1 MHKVV
6 TAKLEYYLLQLA
18 ADQASVEAIRHQ
30 YRQLKSINDL
40 EPLQQLIALYDQ
52 VYPELERQL
61 WQSYD
66 FDRLLDLYQSLFRE
80 QEALLQLSDEDDR
93 YEFILTIPIAD
104 RPEHLSAC
112 LESIYQQC
120 ELYGYGGVDGN
131 SYRKIR
137 VVVAEDSRE
146 QENIQQDIE
155 LAEAYCKKGLRVIHF
170 GQYEQYQMLQ
180 ELPEKKRQH
189 LGSILTTQGPEVF
202 YRKGQ
207 AAMRNLSYLKMLQMA
222 NDPERT
228 LFFPVDSDQTFQVNI
243 VTQQGERVVP
253 ALNYFY
259 AINRIFQKT
268 DTIMLTGKLVGDP
281 PVSPAVM
288 TSNFLLDVSRFIDQ
302 LSTLD
307 PQSACAFHQSD
318 FSLGH
323 DAAYHDMSTLFGFKN
338 REEGYDYP
346 CPLTGSHHNLQCL
359 NSLASQLNCF
369 FSGQH
374 PTRKTHF
381 KYDGSFMQLSPART
395 IYPGNYIIN
404 YEGLKNIIPFGYLR
418 LRMSGPTAG
427 RLVQAEIGG
436 RFATVNLPMLHTR
449 TLPGDEKNFRPG
461 VEATAKN
468 IDLSDEFERQFFGDL
483 MLFSVAELVTKTD
496 LRNNPDQQLIEQT
509 LHRIEQEM
517 LVRYQ
522 EKHAQ
527 VLKRVTGLEEM
538 LSDKNQWW
546 HAKQETTNALQQ
558 LDQFCR
564 NVRHNFGEDS
574 RAYRLIQSPS
584 HRDQRREQILQ
595 ALIQYPQARDA
606 WDSLFIKSFQ

>member
-1 MHKVV
+1 
-6 TAKLEYYLLQLA
+6 
-18 ADQASVEAIRHQ
+18 
-30 YRQLKSINDL
+30 
-40 EPLQQLIALYDQ
+40 
-52 VYPELERQL
+52 
-61 WQSYD
+61 
-66 FDRLLDLYQSLFRE
+66 
-80 QEALLQLSDEDDR
+80 
-93 YEFILTIPIAD
+93 
-104 RPEHLSAC
+104 
-112 LESIYQQC
+112 
-120 ELYGYGGVDGN
+120 
-131 SYRKIR
+131 
-137 VVVAEDSRE
+137 
-146 QENIQQDIE
+146 
-155 LAEAYCKKGLRVIHF
+155 
-170 GQYEQYQMLQ
+170 
-180 ELPEKKRQH
+180 
-189 LGSILTTQGPEVF
+189 
-202 YRKGQ
+202 
-207 AAMRNLSYLKMLQMA
+207 
-222 NDPERT
+222 
-228 LFFPVDSDQTFQVNI
+228 
-243 VTQQGERVVP
+243 
-253 ALNYFY
+253 
-259 AINRIFQKT
+259 
-268 DTIMLTGKLVGDP
+268 
-281 PVSPAVM
+281 
-288 TSNFLLDVSRFIDQ
+288 
-302 LSTLD
+302 
-307 PQSACAFHQSD
+307 
-318 FSLGH
+318 
-323 DAAYHDMSTLFGFKN
+323 
-338 REEGYDYP
+338 
-346 CPLTGSHHNLQCL
+346 
-359 NSLASQLNCF
+359 
-369 FSGQH
+369 
-374 PTRKTHF
+374 
-381 KYDGSFMQLSPART
+381 DGSFMQLSPART

>member
-18 ADQASVEAIRHQ
+18 ADQAAVDAIRHQ
-30 YRQLKSINDL
+30 YQQSKARSAHDS
-40 EPLQQLIALYDQ
+40 LQQLIGLYDQ
-52 VYPELERQL
+52 VYPVLERQL
-61 WQSYD
+61 WQSDD
-66 FDRLLDLYQSLFRE
+66 FDSLLDLYQSLFRE
-80 QEALLQLSDEDDR
+80 QEALLQLSGKDDR
-93 YEFILTIPIAD
+93 FEFILTIPIAD
-104 RPEHLSAC
+104 RPEHLRAC
-112 LESIYQQC
+112 LESIYQLC
-120 ELYGYGGVDGN
+120 KLYGYGGMEGD
-131 SYRKIR
+131 SYCKIR

-146 QENIQQDIE
+146 QKYIQQDIA
-155 LAEAYCKKGLRVIHF
+155 LAEAYCERGLNVVHF
-170 GQYEQYQMLQ
+170 GQHEQYQLLQ
-180 ELPEKKRQH
+180 ALPEQQRQH
-189 LGSILTTQGPEVF
+189 LASILTTQRPEAF

-222 NDPERT
+222 DDPERT

-243 VTQQGERVVP
+243 VTQQGERIVP

-259 AINRIFQKT
+259 TINRIFQQT
-268 DTIMLTGKLVGDP
+268 DTVMLTGKLVGDP

-288 TSNFLLDVSRFIDQ
+288 TSNFLLDVSRFAEQ

-338 REEGYDYP
+338 RQEGYDYP
-346 CPLTGSHHNLQCL
+346 CPLTGEHDNLQCL
-359 NSLASQLNCF
+359 DGFAAQLNGF

-381 KYDGSFMQLSPART
+381 KYDGSLMQLSAART
-395 IYPGNYIIN
+395 IYPGNYIVN
-404 YEGLKNIIPFGYLR
+404 YQGLKNIIPFGNLR

-436 RFATVNLPMLHTR
+436 RFAAVNLPMLHTR

-461 VEATAKN
+461 VVAKTEN

-496 LRNNPDQQLIEQT
+496 LRNHPDQQLIEQT
-509 LHRIEQEM
+509 LHRVEQEM
-517 LVRYQ
+517 LVRYR
-522 EKHAQ
+522 EKHTE
-527 VLKRVTGLEEM
+527 VLERVTGLEEM
-538 LSDKNQWW
+538 LSDKKHWWQTNQQ
-546 HAKQETTNALQQ
+546 AANALQQ

-595 ALIQYPQARDA
+595 ALLQYPQARDA
-606 WDSLFIKSFQ
+606 WDSLFIN

>member
-1 MHKVV
+1 VHEVV
-6 TAKLEYYLLQLA
+6 TAKLDYYLLELA
-18 ADQASVEAIRHQ
+18 ADQASVDAIRHQ
-30 YRQLKSINDL
+30 YQQLKARSDHDS
-40 EPLQQLIALYDQ
+40 LQQLIELYDQ
-52 VYPELERQL
+52 AYPVLERQL
-61 WQSYD
+61 WQSDD
-66 FDRLLDLYQSLFRE
+66 FDSLLDLYQSLFRE
-80 QEALLQLSDEDDR
+80 QEALLQLSGKDDR
-93 YEFILTIPIAD
+93 FEFILTIPIAD
-104 RPEHLSAC
+104 RPEHLRAC
-112 LESIYQQC
+112 LESIYQLC
-120 ELYGYGGVDGN
+120 KLYGYGGMEGD
-131 SYRKIR
+131 SYCKIR

-146 QENIQQDIE
+146 QKYIQQDIA
-155 LAEAYCKKGLRVIHF
+155 LAEAYCKRGLNVVHF
-170 GQYEQYQMLQ
+170 GQHEQYQLLQ
-180 ELPEKKRQH
+180 ALPEQQRQH
-189 LGSILTTQGPEVF
+189 LGSILTTQRPEAF

-207 AAMRNLSYLKMLQMA
+207 AAMRNLSYLKMLQMTD
-222 NDPERT
+222 DPEHT
-228 LFFPVDSDQTFQVNI
+228 LFFPVDSDQSFQVNI
-243 VTQQGERVVP
+243 VTQQGERIVP
-253 ALNYFY
+253 GLNYFY
-259 AINRIFQKT
+259 TINRIFQQT
-268 DTIMLTGKLVGDP
+268 DTVMLTGKLVGDP

-288 TSNFLLDVSRFIDQ
+288 TSSFLLDVSRFAEQ

-318 FSLGH
+318 FNLGH

-338 REEGYDYP
+338 RQEGYDYP
-346 CPLTGSHHNLQCL
+346 CPLTGEHDNLQCL
-359 NSLASQLNCF
+359 DVFAAQLSWF

-374 PTRKTHF
+374 PTRKTYF
-381 KYDGSFMQLSPART
+381 KYDGSLMQLSPART
-395 IYPGNYIIN
+395 IYPGNYIVN
-404 YEGLKNIIPFGYLR
+404 YQGLKNIIPFGNLR

-461 VEATAKN
+461 VEATAKH

-517 LVRYQ
+517 LVRYR

-546 HAKQETTNALQQ
+546 HAKQETANALQQ

-584 HRDQRREQILQ
+584 HRDSRREQILQ
-595 ALIQYPQARDA
+595 ALLQYPQARDA
-606 WDSLFIKSFQ
+606 WDSLFVN